1 MSMIEPMTTIP
12 GVPDRIPS
20 RLRRMSVEE
29 YERLAASGIIPSSNR
44 YHLINGYL
52 VEKMTHNP
60 PHATSFQ
67 RTGAELRRIVPAGW
81 HVRPALPVRLPGQAS
96 MPEPDHC
103 VARGSIDDYAERHP
117 DPNDIALV
125 VEIADS
131 TLSED
136 RALAAW
142 VYGPAGIAAYSI
154 VDVNGRRIEVYSDP
168 GPEGYQANTTC
179 TEGQFVP
186 LVIDGREVG
195 RIAVVD
201 LLPPMRPQAP
211 ASGGEARGAS

>member
-1 MSMIEPMTTIP
+1 MSTIATTPTVIP
-12 GVPDRIPS
+12 GAPDWIPP

-29 YERLAASGIIPSSNR
+29 YERLAASGIIPSSNQF
-44 YHLINGYL
+44 HLINGFL

-60 PHATSFQ
+60 PHANSFQ
-67 RTGAELRRIVPAGW
+67 RTGAELGRVVPAGW

-117 DPNDIALV
+117 DPGDIALV
-125 VEIADS
+125 VEVSDS

-136 RALAAW
+136 RELAAW
-142 VYGPAGIAAYSI
+142 VYGPAGIAVYWI
-154 VDVNGRRIEVYSDP
+154 VDINSRRIEAHTDP
-168 GPEGYQANTTC
+168 SPQGYRATT
-179 TEGQFVP
+179 TYTDRESIP

-195 RIAVVD
+195 RIAVAD
-201 LLPPMRPQAP
+201 MLPPLRPQAP
-211 ASGGEARGAS
+211 AVGGEA